1 LRTAATPTRHREATE
16 ADLSAISALGMQVNL
31 LHHEAFPQLFAGP
44 ADPERDAAHWAM
56 SIAQPMA
63 TTFLAEH
70 VGAQAPCQLI
80 GFITV
85 AVVDETHSLMQPVRY
100 GRVGTLGVSPEW
112 RGHGIGRTLMQHAE
126 DWASARGAGELRL
139 NVWAFN
145 EGALRL
151 YRELGYE
158 VRLLTLAKPLAP

>member
-1 LRTAATPTRHREATE
+1 MRTAATPIRHREATE

-70 VGAQAPCQLI
+70 VGTQAPSQLI
-80 GFITV
+80 GFIRR
-85 AVVDETHSLMQPVRY
+85 S
-100 GRVGTLGVSPEW
+100 GR
-112 RGHGIGRTLMQHAE
+112 R
-126 DWASARGAGELRL
+126 D
-139 NVWAFN
+139 AFADAA
-145 EGALRL
+145 GALRA
-151 YRELGYE
+151 RRHAG
-158 VRLLTLAKPLAP
+158 RIT